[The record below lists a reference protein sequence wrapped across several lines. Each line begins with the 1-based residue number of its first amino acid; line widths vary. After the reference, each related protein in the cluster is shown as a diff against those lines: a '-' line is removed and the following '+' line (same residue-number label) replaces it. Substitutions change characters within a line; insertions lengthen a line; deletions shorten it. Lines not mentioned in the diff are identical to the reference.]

1 MSLFALRIGSSL
13 GRPLGIA
20 FICAMAASLWSSCGA
35 DRSARDAAEDT
46 TDCSDA
52 LRSILTRADAAGK
65 DSARI
70 AVLEGGRNE
79 LQRNG
84 TPACERELLLELA
97 DLHERLGHTGQVIT
111 VCDTLLATMPL
122 STEQTAM
129 TKVKLAKAC
138 FALGLPRA
146 FDLAKDVFRHYQG
159 QHARSDRMI
168 EATDLLVTTYNL
180 TGDNTECVHILG
192 NALKDAEQ
200 QKDIRWT
207 CDLLDRLGAIASEE
221 GRGKEGIAFHERSI
235 DLLDR
240 FFKQGAVRDTLLV
253 RTVGSEPKVDGSVPG
268 TDTIRELLTQRHY
281 VSMRHRA
288 LKLLGDAQAA
298 AGDPTSA
305 ATSYRK
311 AIASG
316 ESSFIPDLV
325 LPYAELG
332 QILLTQGN
340 AAEAARLGELARVQ
354 ASEQHDAKGLM
365 RTAELL
371 HSSYKR
377 LGDEHR
383 SLEMLELLRTCEDS
397 LNDLSFRMGLVRKQA
412 TYAARADSLLMRLK
426 IDERE
431 RQMNDAQAKARR
443 NRNATFAVGGAA
455 ILLLAAS
462 GLWYR
467 SDRRRRLERFEKDA
481 AVLETQ
487 ALRSQMNPHFIFNAL
502 NSINAFVQGNDPDMA
517 SSYLSKFA
525 RVMRLVLENSRHAEV
540 PLESDLEALRG
551 YLDLE
556 RKRMRDKFDYTI
568 HIDPK
573 IDPSEVMVPPLVVQP
588 FVENAIWH
596 GMAGKEGTGHIT
608 LRVQQK
614 GEQLLWIIED
624 DGVGRNAHQAMKEAS
639 ENDPGSA
646 TAPVKKTSLG
656 TAITRARLDL
666 VQKQY
671 GGKAGWNY
679 VDTPTGTR
687 VEVDMPMRT
696 GS

>member
-1 MSLFALRIGSSL
+1 MGHSLRVAYICMTAAL
-13 GRPLGIA
+13 
-20 FICAMAASLWSSCGA
+20 LWSGCGP
-35 DRSARDAAEDT
+35 DRSAQDAAESMA
-46 TDCSDA
+46 DCSDA
-52 LRSILTRADAAGK
+52 LRRILTRADAAGK

-70 AVLEGGRNE
+70 TALENGRIE
-79 LQRNG
+79 FHRNG
-84 TPACERELLLELA
+84 SRACERELLLELA
-97 DLHERLGHTGQVIT
+97 DLHERLGQTDQLIT
-111 VCDTLLATMPL
+111 VCDTLLASMPL
-122 STEQTAM
+122 SAEQTAM

-159 QHARSDRMI
+159 QHAPSDRMI
-168 EATDLLVTTYNL
+168 EATELLVTTYNL
-180 TGDNTECVHILG
+180 TGDNTECMHILG
-192 NALKDAEQ
+192 EALKDAEQ

-221 GRGKEGIAFHERSI
+221 GRGTEGIAFHQRSI
-235 DLLDR
+235 DLLDG
-240 FFKQGAVRDTLLV
+240 FFKKGAVRDTMFV
-253 RTVGSEPKVDGSVPG
+253 RTVRMEPEGDGDTPA

-281 VSMRHRA
+281 LSMRHRA
-288 LKLLGDAQAA
+288 LKFLGDAQAA
-298 AGDPTSA
+298 AGDPASA
-305 ATSYRK
+305 AASYRE

-316 ESSFIPDLV
+316 ENSFIADLV

-332 QILLTQGN
+332 RILLAQGN
-340 AAEAARLGELARVQ
+340 AAEAARLGELARAQ
-354 ASEQHDAKGLM
+354 AAKQGDTKGLV

-371 HSSYKR
+371 HASYKQ

-383 SLEMLELLRTCEDS
+383 SLEMLELLRACEDS

-431 RQMNDAQAKARR
+431 RAMNDAQAKARR

-517 SSYLSKFA
+517 STYLSKFA

-540 PLESDLEALRG
+540 PLASDLEALRG

-568 HIDPK
+568 DIDPG

-624 DGVGRNAHQAMKEAS
+624 DGVGRNAHQAMKEANES
-639 ENDPGSA
+639 GPAEN
-646 TAPVKKTSLG
+646 TAQMKKTSLG